1 MRFIFA
7 IIFISANLMAV
18 LSTHRY
24 ESAGMVVF
32 ENPEDVSNSFIYFI
46 LILLFTSLVLLLAR
60 SQQFL
65 AGLIYFLT
73 LISIFYV
80 LIPFLDVFAIFVAI
94 FITALLIKKPNW
106 LLVNISAFMLS
117 VGISAMFGI
126 SLEPLPVM
134 VLLAILA
141 VYDAISVYKTKHML
155 SLADSV
161 TKINAPMV
169 FVIPKGE
176 NKMLMGVGDVVMPAI
191 LAVSAQRFTNSPEI
205 AFIKLSALL
214 TIIGGFFGLA
224 LLLYLVEKRK
234 GAHAGLPFINTGAIV
249 GFLLAT
255 SVHSP

>member
-94 FITALLIKKPNW
+94 VITALLIKKPNW

-134 VLLAILA
+134 VLL
-141 VYDAISVYKTKHML
+141 
-155 SLADSV
+155 
-161 TKINAPMV
+161 
-169 FVIPKGE
+169 
-176 NKMLMGVGDVVMPAI
+176 
-191 LAVSAQRFTNSPEI
+191 
-205 AFIKLSALL
+205 
-214 TIIGGFFGLA
+214 
-224 LLLYLVEKRK
+224 
-234 GAHAGLPFINTGAIV
+234 
-249 GFLLAT
+249 
-255 SVHSP
+255 

>member
-1 MRFIFA
+1 MRFLFALIFL
-7 IIFISANLMAV
+7 FANLLAV
-18 LSTHRY
+18 FSIQSY

-32 ENPEDVSNSFIYFI
+32 ENPEDVSNSIIYFI
-46 LILLFTSLVLLLAR
+46 LILLFTALVLFLAR
-60 SQQFL
+60 SQHFL

-80 LIPFLDVFAIFVAI
+80 LIPFLDIFALFIAI
-94 FITALLIKKPNW
+94 FITAALIKKPHW
-106 LLVNISAFMLS
+106 LLVNISAFLLS
-117 VGISAMFGI
+117 VGIAAMFGI
-126 SLEPLPVM
+126 SLEPLPVI

-169 FVIPKGE
+169 FIIPKGKD
-176 NKMLMGVGDVVMPAI
+176 KMLMGVGDVVIPAI

-214 TIIGGFFGLA
+214 TILGGFFGLS
-224 LLLYLVEKRK
+224 LLLYLVEKKK
-234 GAHAGLPFINTGAIV
+234 GAHAGLPFINTGAII

-255 SVHSP
+255 TIH

>member
-7 IIFISANLMAV
+7 LIFLFANLLAV
-18 LSTHRY
+18 LSTHSY
-24 ESAGMVVF
+24 VSAGMVVF
-32 ENPEDVSNSFIYFI
+32 ENPEDISNSVIYFI
-46 LILLFTSLVLLLAR
+46 LILLFTGLVLLLAK

-80 LIPFLDVFAIFVAI
+80 LTPFLDISALFVAI
-94 FITALLIKKPNW
+94 AITALLIKKPHW

-126 SLEPLPVM
+126 SLEPLPVI

-169 FVIPKGE
+169 FIIPKRE

-191 LAVSAQRFTNSPEI
+191 LAVSAQRFTSAPEI
-205 AFIKLSALL
+205 AFIKISALL
-214 TIIGGFFGLA
+214 TIIGGFLGLT

-255 SVHSP
+255 LIH